1 LGVRAALGYQHK
13 AGNLV
18 YSAMRSVAG
27 PKPGAIFF
35 SKTIQ
40 PIDGAV
46 QKLTGNTTTA
56 TELLAGL
63 PVVYLT
69 TVGCKSG
76 QPRRTP
82 LIAVPIGDDLALL
95 GTNFRGKRTPS
106 WVFNLVAEPHVKL
119 GYRTAEIDVVA
130 RYATAD
136 EFEAVFA
143 AAGSIYGGYTKY
155 RERVDGRDIRVF
167 LLEQARTHPAT

>member
-1 LGVRAALGYQHK
+1 MGVQTALGYQHK
-13 AGNLV
+13 AGNPF
-18 YSAMRSVAG
+18 SRAMRSMAG
-27 PKPGAIFF
+27 SKPGAVVF

-46 QKLTGNTTTA
+46 QKLTGNTKTA

-69 TVGCKSG
+69 TVGRKSG
-76 QPRRTP
+76 QSRRTP

-95 GTNFRGKRTPS
+95 GTNFGGKRTPG
-106 WVFNLVAEPHVKL
+106 WVFNLEADPNVTV
-119 GYRTAEIDVVA
+119 GYGTTEINVVA
-130 RYATAD
+130 RPATDD

-143 AAGSIYGGYTKY
+143 AGGSIYGGYTKY

-167 LLEQARTHPAT
+167 VLEQV

>member
-1 LGVRAALGYQHK
+1 MGVQAALGYQHK
-13 AGNLV
+13 AGNPLHRAV
-18 YSAMRSVAG
+18 RSVAG
-27 PKPGAIFF
+27 SKPGAVFF

-46 QKLTGNTTTA
+46 HKLTGNTTTA

-69 TVGCKSG
+69 TVGRKSG

-95 GTNFRGKRTPS
+95 GTNFGGKRTPG
-106 WVFNLVAEPHVKL
+106 WVFNLEAEPRVKI
-119 GYRTAEIDVVA
+119 GYRTTEIDVVA
-130 RYATAD
+130 RSATAD

-143 AAGSIYGGYTKY
+143 AGGSIYGGYTKY

-167 LLEQARTHPAT
+167 VLEQA

>member
-1 LGVRAALGYQHK
+1 MGVQAALGYQHK
-13 AGNLV
+13 AGNPIHR
-18 YSAMRSVAG
+18 AMRSMAG
-27 PKPGAIFF
+27 SKPGAAFF

-46 QKLTGNTTTA
+46 HKLTGNTTTA

-69 TVGCKSG
+69 TVGRKSG

-95 GTNFRGKRTPS
+95 GTNFGGKRTPG
-106 WVFNLVAEPHVKL
+106 WVFNLEAEPHVKL
-119 GYRTAEIDVVA
+119 GYRTTETDVVA
-130 RYATAD
+130 RSATAD

-143 AAGSIYGGYTKY
+143 ASGSIYGGYTKY

-167 LLEQARTHPAT
+167 VLEQG